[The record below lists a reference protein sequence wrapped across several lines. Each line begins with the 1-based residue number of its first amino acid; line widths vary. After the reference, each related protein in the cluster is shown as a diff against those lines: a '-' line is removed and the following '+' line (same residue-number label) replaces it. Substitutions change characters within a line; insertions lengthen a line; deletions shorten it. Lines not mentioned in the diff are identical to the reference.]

1 MDEQHKKVLRR
12 EKDNSRELQGDLH
25 MVKDQMKTK
34 KNSRHS
40 AQLEVNSIS
49 EQIDLLEDLKAEKEK
64 LKTKLLLAEDELFN
78 FSFLSPSSLH
88 VFSLLHVHLRRGRSA
103 RPPETNFQVG
113 AIRLANNGKS
123 YRLYYEIDPLGLDG
137 WDIPR

>member
-78 FSFLSPSSLH
+78 VKVLPIDWDQI
-88 VFSLLHVHLRRGRSA
+88 GR
-103 RPPETNFQVG
+103 N
-113 AIRLANNGKS
+113 IYLANHWPSK
-123 YRLYYEIDPLGLDG
+123 
-137 WDIPR
+137 